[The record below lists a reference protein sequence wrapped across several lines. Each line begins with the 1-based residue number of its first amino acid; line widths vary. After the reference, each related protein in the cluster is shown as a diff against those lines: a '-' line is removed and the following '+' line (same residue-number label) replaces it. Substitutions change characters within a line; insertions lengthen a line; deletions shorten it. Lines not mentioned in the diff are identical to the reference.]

1 MIKSKDHI
9 LFQGDSIPNAFRK
22 PEERC
27 NAYQMGSGYAMIV
40 AAQLLTAR
48 PQDNLRFTNR
58 GVCGEGVKGL
68 QQRWQADCLDL
79 KPDILSILV
88 GINDV
93 TPTQPCPG
101 TSPEEYE
108 QRYRE
113 LLTQTRAAL
122 PSVRLVL
129 CEPFV
134 LRVGDVQEWAQDDV
148 VVRGKIVRR
157 LAAETGAV
165 LVPLQTVFAAALKR
179 APANY
184 WSFDGIHPN
193 AQGHWL
199 IAEAWLRATMPV
211 KRQDDGNPL
220 LGVMC
225 E

>member
-1 MIKSKDHI
+1 MIRANDHI
-9 LFQGDSIPNAFRK
+9 LFQGDSITNAFRK
-22 PEERC
+22 PEELC

-40 AAQLLTAR
+40 AAQLLAVR

-93 TPTQPCPG
+93 SPTQPCPA
-101 TSPEEYE
+101 TSLEEYE
-108 QRYRE
+108 QRYRG
-113 LLTQTRAAL
+113 LLAQTRAAL

-129 CEPFV
+129 CELFV
-134 LRVGDVQEWAQDDV
+134 LHVVDVQERAVKDV
-148 VVRGKIVRR
+148 AARGEIVRR

-165 LVPLQTVFAAALKR
+165 LVPLQAVFADALKR
-179 APANY
+179 APADY

-199 IAEAWLRATMPV
+199 IAEAWLRAVTSL
-211 KRQDDGNPL
+211 KRQDDGSPSSGNE
-220 LGVMC
+220 V
-225 E
+225 